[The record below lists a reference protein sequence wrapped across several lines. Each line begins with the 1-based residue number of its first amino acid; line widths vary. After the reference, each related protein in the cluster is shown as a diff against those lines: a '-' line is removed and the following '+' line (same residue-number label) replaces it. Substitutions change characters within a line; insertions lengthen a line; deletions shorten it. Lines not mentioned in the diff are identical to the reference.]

1 VPVVRLVVTIRCE
14 PEVGSDKV
22 DPVLDRFDPSPV
34 KDVAVIIPLAF
45 TLVVCRYFVV
55 EIPPEFRFP
64 MKELPFDINP
74 RAVPKPVLFIVLTS
88 N

>member
-45 TLVVCRYFVV
+45 
-55 EIPPEFRFP
+55 
-64 MKELPFDINP
+64 
-74 RAVPKPVLFIVLTS
+74 
-88 N
+88 